1 MLSNEP
7 RGIHLY
13 LCKLKCIYVN
23 LIYIWT
29 PIWFVDDE
37 CAVSSAE
44 SGHTH
49 TVGNIIS
56 RNRMSVSNQVRSH
69 LKSHN
74 FLFTP
79 NTTLTGLNL
88 ILLSSEVFLD
98 VMFNNVV

>member
-7 RGIHLY
+7 RGIHFY

-49 TVGNIIS
+49 C
-56 RNRMSVSNQVRSH
+56 R
-69 LKSHN
+69 
-74 FLFTP
+74 
-79 NTTLTGLNL
+79 
-88 ILLSSEVFLD
+88 
-98 VMFNNVV
+98 